1 MPVTYVIDATSQVIR
16 TVCARPL
23 TFAEVLDHF
32 RQLSDDPACTG
43 QLDVLLDVTDADAVP
58 ETSQLGA
65 VGAAVNALRK
75 KVTFRACGIV
85 ALSDV
90 MFGMMRVFEVKAE
103 SYFGAIRVFR
113 EIADAEAWLLLQRS
127 PAEAEP

>member
-1 MPVTYVIDATSQVIR
+1 MPVTYVIDAATHLIR

-32 RQLSDDPACTG
+32 RQLNEDSACTG
-43 QLDVLLDVTDADAVP
+43 HLDVLLDLTDADSVP
-58 ETSQLGA
+58 ETIQLGA

-85 ALSDV
+85 AVTDV

-103 SYFGAIRVFR
+103 GYFQAIRVFR
-113 EIADAEAWLLLQRS
+113 KISDAEAWLLLQKS
-127 PAEAEP
+127 PPAAES

>member
-1 MPVTYVIDATSQVIR
+1 MPVTYVIDAARHLIR

-23 TFAEVLDHF
+23 TFAEVLEHF
-32 RQLSDDPACTG
+32 RQLNDDPACTG
-43 QLDVLLDVTDADAVP
+43 QLDVLLDVTGADSIP

-65 VGAAVNALRK
+65 VGAAVSSLRT
-75 KVTFRACGIV
+75 KVTLGACGIV
-85 ALSDV
+85 AGSDV

-113 EIADAEAWLLLQRS
+113 KIADAEAWLLLQTS
-127 PAEAEP
+127 PPEAEP

>member
-1 MPVTYVIDATSQVIR
+1 MPVTYVIDATSHLIR

-32 RQLSDDPACTG
+32 RQLNEDPACTG
-43 QLDVLLDVTDADAVP
+43 HLDVLLDLTSADSVP
-58 ETSQLGA
+58 DTSQLGA

-75 KVTFRACGIV
+75 KVKFRACGIV
-85 ALSDV
+85 AVTDV

-103 SYFGAIRVFR
+103 GYFQAIRVFR
-113 EIADAEAWLLLQRS
+113 KIADAEAWLLLQS
-127 PAEAEP
+127 LPEAEA